1 MTEENEICGPD
12 CACHDDPLVEVMPR
26 VYTNTNGGAGQSDHL
41 KEMLA
46 RKNKKI
52 NKLKIV
58 EKKSGLGLTNPS

>member
-1 MTEENEICGPD
+1 MRPCGQN
-12 CACHDDPLVEVMPR
+12 CAKQL
-26 VYTNTNGGAGQSDHL
+26 NAFGGAGQSDHL

>member
-1 MTEENEICGPD
+1 
-12 CACHDDPLVEVMPR
+12 MPR